1 MPIIA
6 KVKMEQN
13 DAGIKATCKLDTGK

>member
-1 MPIIA
+1 MPITA

-13 DAGIKATCKLDTGK
+13 DAGIKATCKLDTGN